1 MVRGVMTASYSL
13 CWIQAVWT
21 FGLSLVMGIWRDLF
35 EPLLCTQS
43 WVMQTLVSQALY
55 GLSLGATTELTG
67 NAVLS
72 VVTEK

>member
-1 MVRGVMTASYSL
+1 MVRGAMTASYSL
-13 CWIQAVWT
+13 CWIQVVWT
-21 FGLSLVMGIWRDLF
+21 FGLSLVMGIWRDLS

-55 GLSLGATTELTG
+55 GLSLGTATELMG